1 MADPKKIGAKITSAI
16 KAAGEEADAALA
28 AKKAGKTKEILESK
42 QAPMT
47 TPQGTG
53 LPLMPRSQG
62 MYTPGITQRD
72 LPRMPKVDK
81 ARAAGESPQYTP
93 RMQDLLE
100 SATAR
105 KKVNSLIQKGEELG
119 MREWYGTEPLRQ
131 VAMDIGLS
139 PEEFRAF
146 MAQMASA
153 SQRNPVDKQNQMGS
167 YLWHLSRT
175 GQLPEDAFLMTN
187 KIRSGKAQAPE
198 GTPIA
203 LPAGYGSLAQGDIF
217 ERAKQISSGDIL
229 GALPPER
236 KLGTFYENLLG
247 NVKPVTVDVNAV
259 RGPVIERGDPRW
271 LTSKL
276 VEKDEEG
283 KVIATYF
290 PRKMYES
297 GELSL
302 KQAKERPGF
311 WEAAPSG
318 SEYAGFEDLWQR
330 AAKRHDIAP
339 AEAQALG
346 WYGSADVTALKTKPE
361 LYVDNLERLIRRTAE
376 QTGRS
381 PTQVMHDMLTGQGF
395 LRKEGGAIDEDA
407 MHKRLKE
414 KIDQMEKGHVRLA
427 HRSLRKASG
436 GAVGGP
442 VGQTDDNTMPDLSDG
457 GQTLYAPKYDVGG
470 GVSKVSRA
478 VGKAT
483 KEAESILAARRG
495 QQAVLPAAESAANL
509 EKMLAQ
515 SKEKRR
521 MYHGTY
527 RKPQVIHK
535 QTGTEKP
542 LTEYDWQGNVVTAKP
557 MPEIPEEGLTSIM
570 PGQRR
575 GMIFVSPDP
584 EFASFYAR
592 GPSGG
597 AHPLEGGQMYPVRV
611 HTKNPF
617 DYENP
622 DHVKAVVDAMRY
634 GKQATPLSIAQDAT
648 REDMLHAL
656 RTGDWPY
663 IEDPEVLNTIRRLGF
678 DGAYMRESNTKN
690 LGVFRPEQVKSDI
703 GNRGTYDITDPDMT
717 KADGGQVQLEMAGG
731 GISKI
736 SKAIAK
742 ATEEAEAIAP
752 AVNRIDMNYKDVTK
766 RVPELTEAA
775 QKVARGEMSPIEY
788 DRIVNQFKPV
798 MPYGFVPQPATYD
811 DAMRA
816 LNEAKR
822 PMFGKAGEIAT
833 GEQTDLRLDIPAYKD
848 HGVWVNSIHR
858 KDAPTVYGSVSAVK
872 NATMIGSPDKAMK
885 VATGETA
892 KAPFAVI
899 RGEWNPMDEQTAV
912 KNAQKYLKHKD
923 WRQVGYD
930 PERHGYF
937 YDRTTMEPILGAE
950 EVIQI
955 GPLVLAKK
963 PRYGAKAEQKFDEG
977 GAATM
982 NPMLARQGAK
992 WRQTHDYN
1000 PERQELIGQ
1009 ILARKAK
1016 EQALEEVES
1025 LKKPGAAKDLL
1036 VKGVGAGLLGMPSD
1050 LINLGLQG
1058 VDFMVSDA
1066 GRKPVGFQ
1074 LGSDRPFLGS
1084 EHLKELAQEYGL
1096 ASETERPM
1104 METGLSLIN
1113 PGALVGAVKA
1123 APKAVRAGESALNT
1137 AAAAAR
1143 RPFTPATLTV
1153 EAVAPDLA
1161 KNLPREWQQTV
1172 TRSLTGEG
1180 APVSMDVMGGRKTVK
1195 RPGQGVYENFAG
1207 DLETNPLVA
1216 VDVPRAGS
1224 LSGNKA
1230 LRADIA
1236 TAGQELAQESMA
1248 AHRFVPMAT
1257 NQIKDASAMLI
1268 RTPEG
1273 LTNEQVIAL
1282 GERLPGMIVAHNPRL
1297 GGVVVMPFEY
1307 SKGQIPGEF
1316 LDAQAVAHELLGKQ
1330 ANFRY
1335 GKADPVRDRL
1345 YMERQDYLTEGA
1357 RPPSAAATEMRARLK
1372 QGERRMFPAPSQSST
1387 RRRGAL
1393 ESAATTAH

>member
-1 MADPKKIGAKITSAI
+1 MADPKKIGAKITSVI
-16 KAAGEEADAALA
+16 KAAGEEADVALAAERALKAEERASAGRRAADVHKATAPMKMSEALGSMNLEGKGKYRVTQSDRTRVGGGNIGGAMFPGLQHVDPFYEGAVWGVGDRPTASRLINQSDENTLWTTLLGSADQLKTNPLVFNKLRRGFVDSMKQGNLSDELAEKINHNLALTFGEGADIRDPKIWQRADTFEKRAALA
-28 AKKAGKTKEILESK
+28 DVMMGQGIAPSKGGVALGGEKSGKGVIFQPSEILK
-42 QAPMT
+42 
-47 TPQGTG
+47 
-53 LPLMPRSQG
+53 
-62 MYTPGITQRD
+62 
-72 LPRMPKVDK
+72 
-81 ARAAGESPQYTP
+81 
-93 RMQDLLE
+93 
-100 SATAR
+100 
-105 KKVNSLIQKGEELG
+105 
-119 MREWYGTEPLRQ
+119 RETEPL
-131 VAMDIGLS
+131 LLH
-139 PEEFRAF
+139 PEH
-146 MAQMASA
+146 
-153 SQRNPVDKQNQMGS
+153 G
-167 YLWHLSRT
+167 
-175 GQLPEDAFLMTN
+175 
-187 KIRSGKAQAPE
+187 
-198 GTPIA
+198 
-203 LPAGYGSLAQGDIF
+203 GDV
-217 ERAKQISSGDIL
+217 
-229 GALPPER
+229 P
-236 KLGTFYENLLG
+236 TFS
-247 NVKPVTVDVNAV
+247 V
-259 RGPVIERGDPRW
+259 GPR
-271 LTSKL
+271 LFTL
-276 VEKDEEG
+276 
-283 KVIATYF
+283 
-290 PRKMYES
+290 S
-297 GELSL
+297 GEVKNRPDLH
-302 KQAKERPGF
+302 PGF
-311 WEAAPSG
+311 PYILQGEDKGVVFRPAPSG
-318 SEYAGFEDLWQR
+318 L
-330 AAKRHDIAP
+330 
-339 AEAQALG
+339 ALRD
-346 WYGSADVTALKTKPE
+346 Y
-361 LYVDNLERLIRRTAE
+361 TAE
-376 QTGRS
+376 FKRQKKRS
-381 PTQVMHDMLTGQGF
+381 PSYYDLTMGEKGKGLPSQDITEDYLTF
-395 LRKEGGAIDEDA
+395 LQKEGYKKGGAIDKDA

-414 KIDQMEKGHVRLA
+414 KIEQMEKGHVRLA

-483 KEAESILAARRG
+483 KEAENILAARRG

-575 GMIFVSPDP
+575 GMIFTSPDP
-584 EFASFYAR
+584 EFASSYAR
-592 GPSGG
+592 GPSLS
-597 AHPLEGGQMYPVRV
+597 PLEGGQVYPVRV

-617 DYENP
+617 DYENAE
-622 DHVKAVVDAMRY
+622 HVKAVADAIPY
-634 GKQATPLSIAQDAT
+634 GSEANPLSIARQASH
-648 REDMLHAL
+648 EDMLHAL
-656 RTGDWPY
+656 RTGDWSY
-663 IEDPEVLNTIRRLGF
+663 IEDPEVLSAIRRLGF

-703 GNRGTYDITDPDMT
+703 GNRGTYDIADPDIT
-717 KADGGQVQLEMAGG
+717 KASGGEVQLEMAGG

-752 AVNRIDMNYKDVTK
+752 VVNRIDMNYKDVTK

-1016 EQALEEVES
+1016 EQAREEVES
-1025 LKKPGAAKDLL
+1025 LKKPGATKDLL

-1307 SKGQIPGEF
+1307 NKGQIPGEF

>member
-28 AKKAGKTKEILESK
+28 AKKAGKTKEILESR

-93 RMQDLLE
+93 RMQDLLD

-105 KKVNSLIQKGEELG
+105 KKVNSLIQKGDELG

-203 LPAGYGSLAQGDIF
+203 LPTGYGSLAQGDIF

-283 KVIATYF
+283 NVIATHF

-395 LRKEGGAIDEDA
+395 LRKEGGAIDKDD

-457 GQTLYAPKYDVGG
+457 GQTLYAPKYGAGG

-483 KEAESILAARRG
+483 KEAEGILAARRG

-509 EKMLAQ
+509 ERFLEPSAVKQRL
-515 SKEKRR
+515 
-521 MYHGTY
+521 YHGTKADIKSFDLSKRGSSDVSSVGGGVY
-527 RKPQVIHK
+527 LSESPGLASGYANLVPGESGANVMPVHAQVKNPYEFDKVMPFRSQAEANEFSRIL
-535 QTGTEKP
+535 QEAG
-542 LTEYDWQGNVVTAKP
+542 YD
-557 MPEIPEEGLTSIM
+557 SI
-570 PGQRR
+570 
-575 GMIFVSPDP
+575 IK
-584 EFASFYAR
+584 R
-592 GPSGG
+592 GPDNEITE
-597 AHPLEGGQMYPVRV
+597 L
-611 HTKNPF
+611 
-617 DYENP
+617 
-622 DHVKAVVDAMRY
+622 VVFEPN
-634 GKQATPLSIAQDAT
+634 KI
-648 REDMLHAL
+648 
-656 RTGDWPY
+656 
-663 IEDPEVLNTIRRLGF
+663 
-678 DGAYMRESNTKN
+678 
-690 LGVFRPEQVKSDI
+690 KSAI
-703 GNRGTYDITDPDMT
+703 GNRGTYDIADPDIT
-717 KADGGQVQLEMAGG
+717 KASGGEVQLEMAGG

-963 PRYGAKAEQKFDEG
+963 PRYGAKTEQKFDEG

-1058 VDFMVSDA
+1058 IDFMASDA
-1066 GRKPVGFQ
+1066 GRKLVGFQ

-1084 EHLKELAQEYGL
+1084 EHLKQLAQEYGL

-1357 RPPSAAATEMRARLK
+1357 RPPSAAATEMRGRLK